1 MAAHTRVLNVTRNFR
16 MKFRQAEKAIENCA
30 CTWLDYGVTVRDL
43 TLAESIKARNEQASR
58 REPLARAELPNLT
71 FQHPGAAQERQ
82 LAFQAQ
88 RFAFEAQ

>member
-1 MAAHTRVLNVTRNFR
+1 

>member
-1 MAAHTRVLNVTRNFR
+1 MSNNSRVLNVTRGYS
-16 MKFRQAEKAIENCA
+16 MKFKQALRGIESCA
-30 CTWLDYGVTVRDL
+30 CAWIEYGVTVRDL

-82 LAFQAQ
+82 LAFEAQ
-88 RFAFEAQ
+88 KFAFEAL